1 MNVKNNVHHSSLL
14 LPSPNAFSV
23 LFRELY
29 IFKTNTNI
37 AIVTIC
43 SRSLKMWDVDRRT
56 CLISLGGHLHRVSSV
71 SICPVAGQTFVTS
84 SLDCSLKVWNMAAVA
99 SGRVPPRGGLHYT
112 IVEVNTFKTGGIV
125 RYYVVQIFLSVQKFI
140 LYAVEYD

>member
-1 MNVKNNVHHSSLL
+1 MCCFENCC
-14 LPSPNAFSV
+14 
-23 LFRELY
+23 
-29 IFKTNTNI
+29 IFKTSTYV
-37 AIVTIC
+37 AIVSIC

-71 SICPVAGQTFVTS
+71 SICPAAGQTFVTS

-112 IVEVNTFKTGGIV
+112 IVEVNTFRTGGIV
-125 RYYVVQIFLSVQKFI
+125 DIMLFKYLYRYNQFRNNI
-140 LYAVEYD
+140 LYAVEYN